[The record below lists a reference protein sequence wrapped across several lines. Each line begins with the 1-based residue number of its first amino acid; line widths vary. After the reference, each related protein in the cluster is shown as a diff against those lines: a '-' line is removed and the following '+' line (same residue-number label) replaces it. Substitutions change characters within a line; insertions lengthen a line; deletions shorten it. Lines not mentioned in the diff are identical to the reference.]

1 MSIPQSTLG
10 EKLAAAFDDDEIE
23 TNTKAESGG
32 KRPLRLSILAGTT
45 PERYSTLFD
54 ANQTGLGLYNR
65 FLLVPGVRNGY
76 LAAARPPDF
85 ARVYDLQ
92 CATRDAIRITI
103 SGQPQMLFFSPE
115 AEAVLGAWSTAKA
128 AESLRK
134 DTYRRI
140 DVYVRRLAAG
150 LMFLRRGVLEP
161 PQAIDV
167 DAVRAACAL
176 GDHQIAARH
185 GNRVLTGETQWAR
198 YEQQIRRYIR
208 PRLASESDGV
218 SSRAMQQSLHAH
230 RWGVGVFKRALEALI
245 GNEELAFVKVPIPT
259 RSGAKN
265 RKLVTLGAAGLLP
278 DED

>member
-1 MSIPQSTLG
+1 MFNADEASELFTKMSIPQSTLG

-65 FLLVPGVRNGY
+65 FLLIPGVRGEY
-76 LAAARPPDF
+76 LAAARPPDSV
-85 ARVYDLQ
+85 RMHDLQ
-92 CATRDAIRITI
+92 RATRDAIRITI
-103 SGQPQMLFFSPE
+103 SGQPQMLYFSPE
-115 AEAVLGAWSTAKA
+115 AEFVLGAWSTAKA

-150 LMFLRRGVLEP
+150 LMFLRRGVVEP
-161 PQAIDV
+161 PQTIDA

-176 GDHQIAARH
+176 GDYQIAAR
-185 GNRVLTGETQWAR
+185 
-198 YEQQIRRYIR
+198 
-208 PRLASESDGV
+208 
-218 SSRAMQQSLHAH
+218 
-230 RWGVGVFKRALEALI
+230 
-245 GNEELAFVKVPIPT
+245 
-259 RSGAKN
+259 SG
-265 RKLVTLGAAGLLP
+265 
-278 DED
+278 